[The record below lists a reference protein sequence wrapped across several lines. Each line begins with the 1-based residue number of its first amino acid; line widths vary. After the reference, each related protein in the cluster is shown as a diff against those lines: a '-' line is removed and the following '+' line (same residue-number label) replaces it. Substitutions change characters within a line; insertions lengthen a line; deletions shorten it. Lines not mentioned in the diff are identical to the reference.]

1 MADEEDEFDAIAAAA
16 DGEEPV
22 ASDAADPGYF
32 LKFLATKQE
41 GEEGDAAA
49 VEEDTWHGLD
59 DMEVEDAESAVDQE
73 TEDAPQEAAPAAGPQ
88 VKKVRRI
95 REGPET
101 DGVPVPVTKKK
112 GVSAIREG
120 PETDGLPSYEEESA
134 ALFEL
139 TEAELKQR
147 VIEARL
153 PLPPSVN
160 DKQSLV
166 RLLMGPRPEV
176 GRSDPSAPA
185 PWVRAAQMRIQA
197 APRRPQASSGVTGTW
212 SFPNPPAPP
221 APPPAPAPQA
231 PATSAEGRARF
242 RELQQELQIKR
253 DMELKRDAEQ
263 KHVQKLQVLQQQLLR
278 GGSAIPVQSNTP
290 KLVNKGAP
298 SLTPS
303 GEVLTPW
310 IIRPV
315 AGAQGVAAAAKPP
328 LPVVRPVLRPALQTP
343 ASVAAHMLGPNV
355 GTACA
360 SAASAGLHA
369 FPPPPPPGPPPAGTP
384 AGAVSAAA
392 AAAASVAAAAAA
404 VERSLGYTRPGMSN
418 AVSQRTQG
426 LAEPLRNPGAPL
438 RVGGELPPPP
448 LPPGAE
454 AHKQKGA
461 GELSPEK
468 RGELWL
474 HERMKDPSHKQDVAN
489 IENFKAMHR
498 LGDEAELGLRL
509 LSPDK
514 LRRLFGPTENM
525 DLSRKVSESS
535 HKDNFV
541 LSIIAELDPDAY
553 LLVRELQRQQAVESE
568 AAGSDRDK
576 GRQRQD
582 IPGKF
587 GGGATRVGAGL
598 QSNVGGHA
606 GRVGGACGMAS
617 ASRGPA
623 AVASASGAA
632 RHDIRPAPAPP
643 MRFGD
648 PASAAR
654 DGGVARGA
662 SGKGCGF
669 GSAVAGN
676 ERPRS
681 RSPSSRR
688 SGGFRPNAR
697 VDEANR
703 GHPRRRSRSR
713 RSRRRSRSRNAD
725 HRPSRRSR
733 SRSRRGGVGGG
744 VDGRVSM
751 TGPPPPPAYRGD
763 RTNARSGGV
772 SSSSVARPIGGSLDR
787 KGKRNGSAGPSAFG
801 GGLGLGDGLGLGREE
816 RVGGLDGP
824 ARGGAGAAAPTS
836 SRRVGGET
844 HEEWLQR
851 LDPKGSML
859 RYLPALR
866 REFSTM
872 AEVAAA
878 YVQPPPGSK
887 GVLASVEPTFF
898 QALGVESL
906 GHRLV
911 LAKGIL
917 ALNGVSGKK

>member
-763 RTNARSGGV
+763 RTNARSGG
-772 SSSSVARPIGGSLDR
+772 
-787 KGKRNGSAGPSAFG
+787 
-801 GGLGLGDGLGLGREE
+801 
-816 RVGGLDGP
+816 
-824 ARGGAGAAAPTS
+824 AGAAAPTS